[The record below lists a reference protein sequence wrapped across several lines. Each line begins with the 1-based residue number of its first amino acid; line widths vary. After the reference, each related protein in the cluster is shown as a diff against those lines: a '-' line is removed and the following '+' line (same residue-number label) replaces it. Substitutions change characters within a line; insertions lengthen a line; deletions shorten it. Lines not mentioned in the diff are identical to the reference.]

1 MAITQAI
8 PTSFKVEL
16 ARGLHNFDL
25 SGGDTFKIAL
35 YTSSADLS
43 ATTTVYSATNEVP
56 NGSGYTTGGATL
68 TRIDP
73 ASSGTTGYLDFAD
86 AAWVSSSFTARGAL
100 IYNSTNG
107 DRAVAVLD
115 FGADKTSSSST
126 FTVLFPTADATS
138 AIIRIS

>member
-1 MAITQAI
+1 MTITQAV

-25 SGGDTFKIAL
+25 SGGDTFNIAL
-35 YTSSADLS
+35 YTSSATMS
-43 ATTTVYSATNEVP
+43 AATTAYSATNEVA
-56 NGSGYTTGGATL
+56 GTGYSAGGAAL

-86 AAWVSSSFTARGAL
+86 VAWVSSTITARGAL
-100 IYNSTNG
+100 IYNVTNG
-107 DRAVAVLD
+107 NRAVAVLD
-115 FGADKTSSSST
+115 FGADKSSGPATT